1 MATGRSEH
9 MHDMPDE
16 ALRAWASAAA
26 QGCPM
31 AAHLGVA
38 RLRLANKNAARAV
51 GPGPDMASVED
62 HDLGQHLT
70 ARIYRPRLARLPV
83 LVYLHGGG
91 FVLGDLD
98 THDRLARR
106 LAQHADVTV
115 LAIDYRRAPEFRAP
129 AAIDDAVR
137 AVRWADAMLGLVG
150 GDDRAG
156 IGIAGDS
163 AGGLLAA
170 MTALRLRDDA
180 LAGNGDPAGHLLMMT
195 PLIDLTLTSPSI
207 QQKGHGWGLEREDL
221 QWYVDQWVPER
232 LHRDNPAVNPLY
244 ASLAGLP
251 HTFVIT
257 AEHDPLRDDGL
268 WFAQR
273 LRAGG
278 VPCEHLHYD
287 NLVHGFLQLDQV
299 SPQCAHVGDEALRRY
314 GAFLRQAFDLED
326 S

>member
-1 MATGRSEH
+1 MRDA
-9 MHDMPDE
+9 PDD
-16 ALRAWASAAA
+16 ALRMWAAA
-26 QGCPM
+26 ASESRPL

-38 RLRLANKNAARAV
+38 RLRLANKKAAKAA
-51 GPGPDMASVED
+51 GPGPEMASVED
-62 HDLGQHLT
+62 HDLGRHLT

-106 LAQHADVTV
+106 IAHHADVTV
-115 LAIDYRRAPEFRAP
+115 MAVDYRRAPEFRAP

-137 AVRWADAMLGLVG
+137 AMRWADAMLGLVG

-180 LAGNGDPAGHLLMMT
+180 HAGKGDPAGHLLLMT

-207 QQKGHGWGLEREDL
+207 RQKGHGWGIEQEDL
-221 QWYVDQWVPER
+221 KWYVDQWVPER
-232 LHRDNPAVNPLY
+232 PRRDDPAVNPLY

-251 HTFVIT
+251 PSFVVT

-268 WFAQR
+268 WLAQR
-273 LRAGG
+273 LRAAG

-287 NLVHGFLQLDQV
+287 ALVHGFLQLDQA
-299 SPQCAHVGDEALRRY
+299 SPACARAGDEALRRY
-314 GAFLRQAFDLED
+314 GSFLRQAFDLEEN
-326 S
+326 